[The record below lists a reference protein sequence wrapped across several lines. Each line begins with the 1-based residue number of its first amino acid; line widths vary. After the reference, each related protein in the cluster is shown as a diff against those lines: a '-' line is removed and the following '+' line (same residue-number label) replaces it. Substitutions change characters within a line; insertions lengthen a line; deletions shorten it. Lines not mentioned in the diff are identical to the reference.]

1 MSDELSKQILNELKK
16 NNEKLDN
23 LYEPK
28 GLSIPLKNIALFIGF
43 MVIGPMVLLLLSRL
57 FH

>member
-1 MSDELSKQILNELKK
+1 MSDELSKEILNELKK
-16 NNEKLDN
+16 INEKLDN

-28 GLSIPLKNIALFIGF
+28 GLSIPLKIIALFIGF

>member
-1 MSDELSKQILNELKK
+1 MSDELSKEILNELKK
-16 NNEKLDN
+16 INEKLDN

-28 GLSIPLKNIALFIGF
+28 GLSMPLKIIALFIRF

-57 FH
+57 FQ